1 MLKPI
6 RLAAVFFI
14 GAALLSATINPL
26 SRVFAAPQAPN
37 TTPVNLGTA
46 GNFAVLG
53 AAAVND
59 TNISAVTG
67 DVGLSPAAWGPA
79 PALTC
84 AEVTGTIYSVNASGP
99 LPCRQINAGLLTT
112 AKNDLTAAYIDAAG
126 RTASTVGTELG
137 GVILPDGTYASAAGT
152 FGIFGGGTL
161 TLDGGG
167 RADSVFI
174 FQMASTLT
182 TGSNSKV
189 VLTNGAQACNV
200 YWQVGSSAH
209 LGTGSTFVGNVMAD
223 QSITDDGGSTVDGR
237 FLARIAAVT
246 LNNTHITSSVC
257 APSTHPS
264 STPTATP
271 TSTPTATGLPTS
283 TPTATG
289 LPTSTPT
296 ATGLPTSTPT
306 ATGLPT
312 STPTATGL
320 PTSTPTQTNTPVPGP
335 ANTSVPGP
343 ANTSVPGPANT
354 SVPGPTSTLVPTPT
368 NRPTAAPAVV
378 GLPRTGGA
386 APQGGASPWILVLI
400 ASVVGS
406 LGALAFG
413 LSIRTHR
420 PTRR

>member
-296 ATGLPTSTPT
+296 
-306 ATGLPT
+306 
-312 STPTATGL
+312 
-320 PTSTPTQTNTPVPGP
+320 QTNTPVPGP

>member
-283 TPTATG
+283 TPT
-289 LPTSTPT
+289 
-296 ATGLPTSTPT
+296 
-306 ATGLPT
+306 
-312 STPTATGL
+312 
-320 PTSTPTQTNTPVPGP
+320 QTNTP
-335 ANTSVPGP
+335 
-343 ANTSVPGPANT
+343 VPGPANT